1 MDKEKELKKLLAE
14 ERVRSNHWRVNYQG
28 LKDYHL
34 KLQEDYLASKGEL
47 KSVLEA
53 TKQLKEA
60 KDEELQQ
67 VKDQLEKKLK
77 ELDFYLNELK
87 EKEKFEEAFKEKC
100 RQELDEF
107 SAKAKRDVEFLKM
120 ENMRL
125 TGDRGMLK
133 QRLEHLEQEIEIK
146 LRNLVLEHQNELAG
160 LGKERDDL
168 RAQFKEAKK
177 HPDYER
183 MLKLTGENQELK
195 AQIASLRELV
205 DDADENCRKLNDEQQ
220 RLIDQQNAK
229 LKKQEAKLAD
239 AEQECERQKQEVVQ
253 LKGELAVLDGQ
264 LKALRNSLKDEQCAR
279 ESLVQQH
286 SSELKRKL
294 KEKDDLRQLLKEEK
308 IKCELEIDKLKQ
320 EKKSGFYLP
329 NGALKLLNEC
339 VSVSSQLIALA
350 RRSIGDRRLTVRLI
364 FHSLV

>member
-60 KDEELQQ
+60 KDAELLE
-67 VKDQLEKKLK
+67 VKGQLK
-77 ELDFYLNELK
+77 EKLEQVNLCLAELK
-87 EKEKFEEAFKEKC
+87 EKEKLEDGFKEKC
-100 RQELDEF
+100 KQEFDEF
-107 SAKAKRDVEFLKM
+107 AAKAKREVEHLKI

-125 TGDRGMLK
+125 ASEKGMLK
-133 QRLEHLEQEIEIK
+133 QRLEHVEQEEEIK

-168 RAQFKEAKK
+168 RAQFKDAKK

-183 MLKLTGENQELK
+183 LLKLTNENQELK
-195 AQIASLRELV
+195 NQIASMHELV
-205 DDADENCRKLNDEQQ
+205 DDAGENCRRLNDEQQ

-229 LKKQEAKLAD
+229 LKKQETKLAG
-239 AEQECERQKQEVVQ
+239 AEQEAERRAQEALQ
-253 LKGELAVLDGQ
+253 LRQELAALDGQ
-264 LKALRNSLKDEQCAR
+264 LKAAKNSLKDEQLAR

-286 SSELKRKL
+286 ANELKRKQ
-294 KEKDDLRQLLKEEK
+294 KEKDDLRHLLKEEK
-308 IKCELEIDKLKQ
+308 IKYELEIDKLKQ
-320 EKKSGFYLP
+320 EKKSGCFFFFRTT
-329 NGALKLLNEC
+329 C
-339 VSVSSQLIALA
+339 
-350 RRSIGDRRLTVRLI
+350 
-364 FHSLV
+364 H

>member
-47 KSVLEA
+47 KSILEH

-60 KDEELQQ
+60 KDDELRE
-67 VKDQLEKKLK
+67 VKGQLEEKLK
-77 ELDFYLNELK
+77 EVDHYLTELK
-87 EKEKFEEAFKEKC
+87 NREKFEECLKEKC
-100 RQELDEF
+100 KQELDEL
-107 SAKAKRDVEFLKM
+107 SAKAKRDVEYLKM

-125 TGDRGMLK
+125 ASEKSMLK

-183 MLKLTGENQELK
+183 LLKLTSENQELK
-195 AQIASLRELV
+195 NQMAALRELV
-205 DDADENCRKLNDEQQ
+205 DEADENCRKLNEEQQ

-229 LKKQEAKLAD
+229 LKKQETKLAG
-239 AEQECERQKQEVVQ
+239 AEQEVERARQEAVQLRGELNAVDSQ
-253 LKGELAVLDGQ
+253 LKG
-264 LKALRNSLKDEQCAR
+264 LKNTLKDEQSAR
-279 ESLVQQH
+279 DILIVQH
-286 SSELKRKL
+286 SNELKRKQ
-294 KEKDDLRQLLKEEK
+294 KEKDDLKQLLKEEK
-308 IKCELEIDKLKQ
+308 IKFELEIDKLKQ
-320 EKKSGFYLP
+320 EKKSRF
-329 NGALKLLNEC
+329 
-339 VSVSSQLIALA
+339 A
-350 RRSIGDRRLTVRLI
+350 RD
-364 FHSLV
+364 SLVVRFM